1 MGDEIKLT
9 AGSDIVRNALIAIVT
24 IMVGVIGWFGA
35 QFANTLI
42 ENDKEARKERS
53 EIKTTVATI
62 VAKQDAGRVE
72 WDDKAA
78 IAFKDIARA
87 LEENAA
93 QDIQINTLTIG
104 QSSLQRRVEALERH
118 HNGT

>member
-1 MGDEIKLT
+1 MGDEIKRT

-24 IMVGVIGWFGA
+24 VMVGLIGWFGA
-35 QFANTLI
+35 QFAQQLI
-42 ENDKEARKERS
+42 SNDNEFRKDMTVL
-53 EIKTTVATI
+53 KTSVATI
-62 VAKQDAGRVE
+62 AAKQDAGRVE

-78 IAFKDIARA
+78 TAFKGIARA

-93 QDIQINTLTIG
+93 QDIQLNTLTHG
-104 QSSLQRRVEALERH
+104 QASLQRRVEALERY